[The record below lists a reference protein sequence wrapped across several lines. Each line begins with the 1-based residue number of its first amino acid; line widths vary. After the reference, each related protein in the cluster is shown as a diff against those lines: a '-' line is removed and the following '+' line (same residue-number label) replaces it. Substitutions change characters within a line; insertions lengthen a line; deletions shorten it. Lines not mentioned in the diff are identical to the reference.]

1 MASAPIFV
9 GTPNTCVAKFVNAD
23 GTAKK
28 TIFTAGASGG
38 RVEAILI
45 ASNDT
50 AANTALLY
58 VSNGGTDYFLGS
70 VSILAAVAP
79 AIVQV
84 SALAGCAWTSPMD
97 GGIIL
102 KSGDLL
108 KVSMNAA
115 VTAAKETSVTTL
127 GGDF

>member
-1 MASAPIFV
+1 MASAPVFV
-9 GTPNTCVAKFVNAD
+9 GTPNTCFAKFVNAD

-38 RVEAILI
+38 RVEAIVI
-45 ASNDT
+45 ASNDS

-58 VSNGGTDYFLGS
+58 VSNGGTDYLLGS
-70 VSILAAVAP
+70 VSVPGATAP
-79 AIVQV
+79 AVMQV

-97 GGIIL
+97 GGLVL
-102 KSGDLL
+102 KSGDSL
-108 KVSMNAA
+108 KIAMNAA
-115 VTAAKETSVTTL
+115 VTTAKETSVTTL

>member
-58 VSNGGTDYFLGS
+58 VSNGGVDYLLGS
-70 VSILAAVAP
+70 VSIPAPTAP
-79 AIVQV
+79 AITQV
-84 SALAGCAWTSPMD
+84 NALAGCAWTSPMD
-97 GGIIL
+97 GGFVL
-102 KSGDLL
+102 KNGDTL
-108 KVSMNAA
+108 KVSLNAA
-115 VTAAKETSVTTL
+115 VTSLKETSVTVI